1 MCIIC
6 VLLLLLSLDSY
17 EDNVAHLCSTSMLDS
32 TDEGA
37 CIGLGIDVDADM
49 VSIGIS
55 YMYVY
60 CVLLLLLSLDSYE
73 DNAAHCSLSDS
84 AEGICLHVQLNL
96 SSSKH

>member
-17 EDNVAHLCSTSMLDS
+17 EDNVAHLCSTSMSDS

-55 YMYVY
+55 YMYM
-60 CVLLLLLSLDSYE
+60 
-73 DNAAHCSLSDS
+73 
-84 AEGICLHVQLNL
+84 
-96 SSSKH
+96 